1 MFRVFTIW
9 DLFLHHMVILI
20 FFVDYV
26 TKWIESIPTKSVDK
40 KTYIKMV
47 QDVIFPRF
55 GIPRYWLMELLISLM
70 VLIEMF

>member
-1 MFRVFTIW
+1 MGSFPSSHGNTHI
-9 DLFLHHMVILI
+9 I
-20 FFVDYV
+20 FVVDYV

-55 GIPRYWLMELLISLM
+55 GIPRYWLMELLISLI